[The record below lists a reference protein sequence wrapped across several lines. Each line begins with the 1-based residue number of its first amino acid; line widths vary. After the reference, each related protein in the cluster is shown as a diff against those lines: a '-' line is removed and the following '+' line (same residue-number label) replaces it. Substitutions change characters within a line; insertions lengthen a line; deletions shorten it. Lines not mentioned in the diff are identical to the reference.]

1 MTGDLPLGW
10 EWVKLG
16 DLGIEMRGQVKP
28 EPGVTYDLYSVPAF
42 PTRRPERV
50 DGASIKSGKRSVQED
65 DVLLCKINPRINRVW
80 VVAGADGFPQIA
92 STEYMILRLHD
103 PQMAPAIRW
112 YLSSPRFR
120 DWIKLSVEGATGS
133 HTRAKS
139 GPILDQENPL
149 PPACEQKRIVA
160 TIEEHFSRLDAV
172 EATQRRI
179 IRQLNVLKS
188 SLLSDAFDTN
198 GDLPPG
204 WGQKTIGEVAQV
216 QLGRQRS
223 PQHHSGPQMRPY
235 LRSANVTWGGVCLDD
250 VKEMNFDDADFE
262 TYKLEPGDLL
272 LNEASGS
279 PGEVGKPV
287 IWDGEIDNC
296 CFQNTLLRL
305 RSTEVN
311 IRYLYWYCFAS
322 ALSGRF
328 GDAGRGVNIRHLGKG
343 GLAQFPMPVAPR
355 DQQSQIAVQLDQQ
368 FEQIKR
374 LEQTAQEVLN
384 RVAALRQAV
393 LAQAFAGKLVPQ
405 DPDDEPALALLER
418 IAASR

>member
-1 MTGDLPLGW
+1 MTRELPLGW
-10 EWVKLG
+10 EWASVEDVCDVMLG
-16 DLGIEMRGQVKP
+16 QSPPGSSYNQVGQ
-28 EPGVTYDLYSVPAF
+28 GVPFLQGKAEFGDTF
-42 PTRRPERV
+42 PTIKKWTTEPKKFAQTDSVLVSVRAPVGPTNVAPLECAIGR
-50 DGASIKSGKRSVQED
+50 GLASLKPRGEIPASY
-65 DVLLCKINPRINRVW
+65 LLWAMRH
-80 VVAGADGFPQIA
+80 
-92 STEYMILRLHD
+92 S
-103 PQMAPAIRW
+103 
-112 YLSSPRFR
+112 
-120 DWIKLSVEGATGS
+120 EGELVRQATGS
-133 HTRAKS
+133 TFEAITGKQLRSHVLPVA
-139 GPILDQENPL
+139 PL
-149 PPACEQKRIVA
+149 PQQQQIVA
-160 TIEEHFSRLDAV
+160 AIEEHFSRLDAV
-172 EATQRRI
+172 EAAQHRI
-179 IRQLNVLKS
+179 IRRVKVLKS
-188 SLLSDAFDTN
+188 SLLSEAFGTN

-235 LRSANVTWGGVCLDD
+235 LRSANVTWEGVCLDD

-262 TYKLEPGDLL
+262 TYRLEPGDLL

-287 IWDGEIDNC
+287 VWDGEVENC
-296 CFQNTLLRL
+296 CFQNTLLRV

-343 GLAQFPMPVAPR
+343 GLAQFPIPVAPS
-355 DQQSQIAVQLDQQ
+355 DQQGQIAAQLDQQ
-368 FEQIKR
+368 FEQTKR
-374 LEQTAQEVLN
+374 LEQAAQEVLN

-405 DPDDEPALALLER
+405 DPDDEPASALLER